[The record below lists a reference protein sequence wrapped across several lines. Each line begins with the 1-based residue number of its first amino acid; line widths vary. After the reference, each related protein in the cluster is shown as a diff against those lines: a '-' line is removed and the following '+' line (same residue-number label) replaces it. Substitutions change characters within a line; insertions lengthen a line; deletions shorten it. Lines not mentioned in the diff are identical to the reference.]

1 MDKQYR
7 LPKEFAEK
15 WLEELRS
22 GKYQQG
28 IGTLVNELKVI
39 DNKLEADK
47 FCCLGVA
54 GRICGVSVD
63 LMADLNT
70 LGSLDRSIIY
80 RWMVPGELINV
91 FEGSLAIKLM
101 RMNDGYSGEGN
112 PSKAVKRHSFE
123 EIADWVENNVEFY

>member
-15 WLEELRS
+15 WINALRS
-22 GKYQQG
+22 GEYLQG
-28 IGTLVNELKVI
+28 VGTLVGGLKVI
-39 DNKLEADK
+39 DNKLEADE

-54 GRICGVSVD
+54 GRICGISVD
-63 LMADLNT
+63 LMDESKT
-70 LGSLDRSIIY
+70 LASLDRSILN
-80 RWMVPGELINV
+80 RWIVPNELVHIL
-91 FEGSLAIKLM
+91 EESLPSKLI

-112 PSKAVKRHSFE
+112 PSKAVKKHSFE